1 MGILDGILI
10 AIAGLGGAAL
20 LALAP
25 GRSPARIRLIYG
37 LSAGFSTIILGL
49 AFLHL
54 AAGAETLRRVL
65 PVGLPWTSSHLRL
78 DALSAFFLIVIAL
91 GGALSSVFALGY
103 GAHAEETR
111 RVLPFFPPFLA
122 GMMLAP
128 LADDAFTFLVAWEAM
143 SLSSWALVISDH
155 RGESN
160 RRAAY
165 LYIVMACFG
174 TLMLLFAF
182 GTMAGPD
189 GDYTFDAM
197 RGRTLPVW
205 GAAATFALA
214 TLGAGSKA
222 GLAPLHVWL
231 PEAHPAAPSHVSALM
246 SGVMTKVA
254 IYAFIRIVFDLA
266 GEPSWWWGLP
276 LLVQATATAFL
287 GLLYALLQKDIKRI
301 LAYSTVENIGI
312 IFFCLGLALVFR
324 AEGLSGSAALAFC
337 AALFHALNH
346 AVFKSL
352 LFMASGAVLHATGE
366 RDIERL
372 GGLIHRM
379 PKTAGL
385 FLVGAA
391 AISALPPLNGFA
403 SEWLMFQSVL
413 ISPAIGQP
421 LMKFMVPLAGA
432 VLAIAAALAAACF
445 VRAFGIA
452 FLGRARSDAA
462 ARAHETDGFSL
473 AAMGAAAVLCVVLGV
488 LGPLVVELLAPVS
501 ALIVGGTMPD
511 QSIGPA
517 PLSLIPVDE
526 TRSSYN
532 AFIILSFIIVSSLG
546 TGWAIHRVAARGSRK
561 GAPWDCGY
569 PDASPLTQYSASS
582 FSQPLRRVFAGVL
595 FQAREHVEM
604 PVPGSTA
611 PARFSVTSRD
621 PAWDM
626 AFTPIVRA
634 VETLTGRL
642 NALQFLTI
650 RRYLSLVFA
659 SLIVLLVV
667 VALWK

>member
-10 AIAGLGGAAL
+10 AIAGLGGTAL

-37 LSAGFSTIILGL
+37 LSAGFSAIILGL

-54 AAGAETLRRVL
+54 AAGAEPLRRVL
-65 PVGLPWTSSHLRL
+65 PVGLPWYLVALRRK
-78 DALSAFFLIVIAL
+78 ALSASFLIVIAL
-91 GGALSSVFALGY
+91 AARCLGVRPGLWRACGGTPA
-103 GAHAEETR
+103 GAA
-111 RVLPFFPPFLA
+111 FFPPFLA

-254 IYAFIRIVFDLA
+254 VYAFIRIVFDLA

-385 FLVGAA
+385 FLIGAA

-473 AAMGAAAVLCVVLGV
+473 AAMGVAAALCVVLGV
-488 LGPLVVELLAPVS
+488 LGPLVVEFLAPVS

-532 AFIILSFIIVSSLG
+532 AFIILPFIIVSSLG

-561 GAPWDCGY
+561 GAPGTAAI
-569 PDASPLTQYSASS
+569 DASPLTHYSASS
-582 FSQPLRRVFAGVL
+582 FSQRSAWVIAGVL
-595 FQAREHVEM
+595 FHAREHDEM
-604 PVPGSTA
+604 AGPRQHA
-611 PARFSVTSRD
+611 PARFSVTTGTRHGTWRSPPSSAPSR
-621 PAWDM
+621 P
-626 AFTPIVRA
+626 
-634 VETLTGRL
+634 
-642 NALQFLTI
+642 
-650 RRYLSLVFA
+650 
-659 SLIVLLVV
+659 
-667 VALWK
+667 